1 MTYTIFGAPWC
12 ANCNTTKDQLKAMGV
27 KFDYI
32 DIDEKRELAVENNIR
47 SLPTLITES
56 GERAVG
62 LLKIL
67 ELVKS
72 QNEHLPSNPAGV

>member
-1 MTYTIFGAPWC
+1 MTYKIFGAPWC
-12 ANCNTTKDQLKAMGV
+12 ANCNTTKDQLTALGV
-27 KFDYI
+27 AFDYI
-32 DIDEKRELAVENNIR
+32 NIDEQHELAVENSIR
-47 SLPTLITES
+47 SLPTLISES